1 MMTAWLDAAALL
13 ASEAQDQAQHFSDV
27 IDSWPVQFVLFAFY
41 AGLAVLAFSR
51 VSRAF
56 TDDLRWFRAVVIAL
70 GVFVALRFLF
80 GGDVLGQ
87 VMWPIWIQRIVVL
100 WMSAM
105 YLYYIIRFMTK
116 VRPGPPDAVAQARG
130 SALDDVL
137 DEAEADMR
145 HPPA

>member
-1 MMTAWLDAAALL
+1 MTAWLHAAALL
-13 ASEAQDQAQHFSDV
+13 ASEAQDQAQHFSDF
-27 IDSWPVQFVLFAFY
+27 IDSWPVQLVLFAFY

-56 TDDLRWFRAVVIAL
+56 TDDLRWFRAAVVAL
-70 GVFVALRFLF
+70 GVFVALGFLL

-87 VMWPIWIQRIVVL
+87 VMWPIWLQRIVVL

-116 VRPGPPDAVAQARG
+116 VRPGPPDAAAQARG
-130 SALDDVL
+130 SALEDVL
-137 DEAEADMR
+137 DEAEVDMHR
-145 HPPA
+145 PRA